1 MATIKKSILVETS
14 LDKVWGVATDVNRW
28 SSWYA
33 GLSDIVQM
41 TGDGGVGTVVEQR
54 YLMAGM
60 EFPVTT
66 EVLEA
71 DKGPK
76 RARWKGTIG
85 GPLHGEQTFTYT
97 AEGTGTRLTADME
110 YTVPGSVLGKFAD
123 RLIIERM
130 QANSLEQTLENLKAI
145 CEGG

>member
-1 MATIKKSILVETS
+1 MATIKKSILVEMP
-14 LDKVWGVATDVNRW
+14 LEEVWGVGTDATHW
-28 SSWYA
+28 STWYA

-41 TGDGGVGTVVEQR
+41 SGDGGVGTVVEHK
-54 YLMAGM
+54 YLMAGR

-71 DKGPK
+71 DLGPK

-85 GPLHGEQTFTYT
+85 GPLQGEQVWSY
-97 AEGTGTRLTADME
+97 AVEGTGTRVAVDIE

-123 RLIIERM
+123 RLIFERM
-130 QANSLEQTLENLKAI
+130 QANSLEQTLENLKAL

>member
-1 MATIKKSILVETS
+1 MATIKKSILIDTS
-14 LDKVWGVATDVNRW
+14 LDKVWGIATDANHW
-28 SSWYA
+28 SSWYS

-41 TGDGGVGTVVEQR
+41 TGDGGVGTVVEHK
-54 YLMAGM
+54 YLMAGI

-71 DKGPK
+71 DLGPK

-85 GPLHGEQTFTYT
+85 GPLAGEQTFSYA
-97 AEGTGTRLTADME
+97 AEGSGTRLTVDME
-110 YTVPGSVLGKFAD
+110 YSVPGSVLGKFAD

-130 QANSLEQTLENLKAI
+130 QANSLEQTLENLKAM